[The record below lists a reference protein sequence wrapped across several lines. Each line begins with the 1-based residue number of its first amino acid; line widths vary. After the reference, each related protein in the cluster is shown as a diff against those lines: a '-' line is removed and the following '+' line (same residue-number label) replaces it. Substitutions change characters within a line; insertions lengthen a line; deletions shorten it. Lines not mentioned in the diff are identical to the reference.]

1 MDETLSL
8 NEIKP
13 TPYVAK
19 ISVIMP
25 GQSRPSTYTL
35 GLTAFTRVEALA
47 KAEEE
52 WNKITQQ
59 FDIAIDLVKGA

>member
-8 NEIKP
+8 NETKP